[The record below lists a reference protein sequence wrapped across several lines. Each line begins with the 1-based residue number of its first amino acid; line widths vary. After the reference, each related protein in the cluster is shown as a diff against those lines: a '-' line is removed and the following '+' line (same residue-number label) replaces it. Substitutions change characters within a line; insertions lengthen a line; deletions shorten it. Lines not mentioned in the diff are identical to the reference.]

1 MSKIKL
7 YKIGHEEQDIV
18 VTFTPEQWNNLPSDV
33 RLVYKMLDVIHVEY
47 EPEPKILKRQ
57 DGSLITIPEKN
68 CKIIHIYQHGGDFKL
83 NICNGELF
91 ITSYNDYHELYLL
104 NGFIFLPEDKE
115 LAEKK
120 AKMLTKQLEIQH
132 EIDRLNAEQ
141 KWDYKTDLHYF
152 HSVPNTERVQICWSC
167 DDDNSVNF
175 MSFETAKIIFEKYS
189 AKEIKQYLGV
199 II

>member
-1 MSKIKL
+1 
-7 YKIGHEEQDIV
+7 
-18 VTFTPEQWNNLPSDV
+18 
-33 RLVYKMLDVIHVEY
+33 MLDVIHVEY
-47 EPEPKILKRQ
+47 EPKILKRQ
-57 DGSLITIPEKN
+57 DGSLISQPEYLQTV
-68 CKIIHIYQHGGDFKL
+68 I
-83 NICNGELF
+83 NIF
-91 ITSYNDYHELYLL
+91 L
-104 NGFIFLPEDKE
+104 NGFDLDEISYNNVSHNWLLLRGLVFLPEDKE